1 MAVHTELRPDD
12 ASLPLLLADAALRQS
27 NANVTHLSGIITVDN
42 GDGSET
48 WIGGGGDSDDSN
60 AGGVT
65 PWVGDTVP
73 PGRPIGLSAVTTSN
87 HVLVSWDGT
96 LEGGVPSDFDHISVY
111 ADNDGTVES
120 WGDLNCA
127 GTVLS
132 QEYEPGT
139 ILEIYATAYDNA
151 HDSQGNPSPNASEP
165 SERIVFIVSM
175 DEDMAQLND
184 AANEMSKKADDLSQK
199 ADSMADQI
207 TDINGT
213 INGQKTKLKE
223 FDQKL
228 EGVIS
233 DNDTTVK
240 SMSELKQTVS
250 GISSKVEQTAQTAD
264 AALDKASKIDQTAD
278 GIRAEVAE
286 KYQTKDGMSD
296 YSTKSYVDQTASSAA
311 LGAIQNYKGED
322 GSGLATKSEIKA
334 SKDEI
339 TSTVSST
346 YQTKDGMR
354 DYVKTSEIKQLND
367 KVVISFNNSQSV
379 GGQNLLLDTSVP
391 VTVTGSGEANQCFG
405 GKALAVGA
413 LRNLSP
419 GSYNIQFKFS
429 STVAGGTVSPQWA
442 NKPYGLGGVPKLDVT
457 TEEQTYSE
465 SFYLTDNG
473 YDTSKMQVCLNNVSG
488 DVTIREMKLER
499 GNNAS
504 AWSAAPEDSVNDLT
518 NAVQNQAD
526 ALGNTVDSDT
536 FNKYRDDTDAKLDA
550 NGSDLDALNKTLNN
564 EIRSREAY
572 VEFGS
577 DLENP
582 YMRMGTDGN
591 ASSLYLTNTELDFM
605 QGNARVAW
613 LSNQRLV
620 VDNSTVNN
628 SLAIGDFVFRYRSNG
643 HLTLQHI

>member
-27 NANVTHLSGIITVDN
+27 NANVTRLSGVITVDN

-48 WIGGGGDSDDSN
+48 WIGGGGDSDDAN

-87 HVLVSWDGT
+87 RVLVSWDGT
-96 LEGGVPSDFDHISVY
+96 LEGGVPADFDHISVY
-111 ADNDGTVES
+111 ADNEGNVES

-132 QEYEPGT
+132 QKYEPGT
-139 ILEIYATAYDNA
+139 ILEIYAIAYDNA

-175 DEDMAQLND
+175 DEDMAQLNN

-199 ADSMADQI
+199 ADDMADQI

-228 EGVIS
+228 EGVIT

-240 SMSELKQTVS
+240 SMSELKQTVT
-250 GISSKVEQTAQTAD
+250 GISSKVEQTTQTAD
-264 AALDKASKIDQTAD
+264 AALKKASTIDQTAD
-278 GIRAEVAE
+278 GIRAEVSE
-286 KYQTKDGMSD
+286 KYQTKDGMSS
-296 YSTKSYVDQTASSAA
+296 YAEKSYVDQTAESAA
-311 LGAIQNYKGED
+311 IGAIKDYKGED
-322 GSGLATKSEIKA
+322 GSGLATKGEIKA
-334 SKDEI
+334 SADEI

-354 DYVKTSEIKQLND
+354 DYVKTSEIKQLDD
-367 KVVISFNNSQSV
+367 KVIFAFRNSQSV
-379 GGQNLLLDTSVP
+379 GGQNLLLATSVP
-391 VTVTGSGEANQCFG
+391 VTVTGSGAANQCVSD
-405 GKALAVGA
+405 KELAVGA
-413 LRNLSP
+413 MRKLSP

-429 STVAGGTVSPQWA
+429 STVAGGTVYPQWSA
-442 NKPYGLGGVPKLDVT
+442 KPWGMDAGKMDVT

-465 SFYLTDNG
+465 SFYLTDND
-473 YDTSKMQVCLNNVSG
+473 YDTSKIQVRLDNVSG
-488 DVTIREMKLER
+488 DVTISEMKLER

-504 AWSAAPEDSVNDLT
+504 AWTAAPEDAVNDLT

-536 FNKYRDDTDAKLDA
+536 FNKYTSDTDAKLNENSD
-550 NGSDLDALNKTLNN
+550 GLSDLNDKVNG

-620 VDNSTVNN
+620 VNNSTVNN
-628 SLAIGDFVFRYRSNG
+628 SLTIGNFVFRYRSNG